1 MGLSRGNVKHVLPRI
16 VSWVCRS
23 SKQARPLTLE
33 TRQVRAEMQVS
44 AGKVKKPRSRIA
56 CKRCHDRRVRC
67 DVSGRGPPCSGCIA
81 NNVADACRLLES
93 KRSRGDNGRFSTRA
107 TTDATSRTTS
117 LSPVTYGGP
126 DHTES
131 PYSSGSPRPEPAD
144 KRAVVQADGLGAEE
158 SGRSPGAEADQWS
171 KIISRDRFRVPD
183 SRRVTYLGESWTLSY
198 MSQWKSRGR
207 VVEANDNGSHPA
219 SPSEVDN
226 ESPDL
231 HVPVPIESHLDTPS
245 PSSTRT
251 SSVMRDQLP
260 RDIRL
265 ALVDAYFAYNHGLY
279 PITCEKDFRS
289 SVANGTTS
297 PLLLS
302 AVLYAGALHASDPI
316 IYRAGFD
323 SRQACLGKL
332 YSRAKAIFFDDEHDA
347 GGSDQL
353 PRVQAAFLLH
363 NMWLSPNATMDP
375 WTWLGLAIRLAQ
387 NMGMHRSTARS
398 SLPDNDRRLWK
409 RIWWSLYVGSLP
421 MLVWASLKRSWN

>member
-1 MGLSRGNVKHVLPRI
+1 
-16 VSWVCRS
+16 
-23 SKQARPLTLE
+23 
-33 TRQVRAEMQVS
+33 MQVS

-93 KRSRGDNGRFSTRA
+93 KRSRGDNGRFSTRRA
-107 TTDATSRTTS
+107 ADAISTTTS

-126 DHTES
+126 DHAGS
-131 PYSSGSPRPEPAD
+131 PCSSGSPRPEPAG
-144 KRAVVQADGLGAEE
+144 KRPVVQADGLGAQET
-158 SGRSPGAEADQWS
+158 GRSPGAEADQWS
-171 KIISRDRFRVPD
+171 EIISRDRFRVPN

-207 VVEANDNGSHPA
+207 VVEANDRGCQHA
-219 SPSEVDN
+219 SPSEVD
-226 ESPDL
+226 EGSRGL
-231 HVPVPIESHLDTPS
+231 HVPVPIDWQQDTPS

-251 SSVMRDQLP
+251 SSAIRDQLP

-265 ALVDAYFAYNHGLY
+265 ALIDAYFAYNHSLY

-302 AVLYAGALHASDPI
+302 AVLYAGALHASDPV

-332 YSRAKAIFFDDEHDA
+332 YGRAKAIFFDDEHDA

-363 NMWLSPNATMDP
+363 NMWSSPNATMDP

-398 SLPDNDRRLWK
+398 SLPDSDRRLWK
-409 RIWWSLYVGSLP
+409 RIWWSLYVGSPSHADFGFLRDLRTNVFP
-421 MLVWASLKRSWN
+421 AVERYPDSSCSRQATDDQQSRL